1 MAMLNNQR
9 VAMEKINVKIHHHCE
24 LLSMVETYQSF
35 NGDTYPS
42 IHHGNHHGGQWMISF
57 I

>member
-9 VAMEKINVKIHHHCE
+9 VAMEKNVKIHHHCE

-42 IHHGNHHGGQWMISF
+42 IYHGNHHGGQWMISF